1 MARRLCVRCTLTFV
15 SILLTLTSVLWAQ
28 MPVSTSTTSTP
39 VPGAGHDYLG
49 DLNETVNP
57 VNGSLSIRINTPM
70 PPGRAV
76 TLPFSFAYDSNGVNY
91 VTTDLSGNFV
101 WKTPLQTVNS
111 LLGWS
116 NSVPVVSVNDLAW
129 RAQFSEGGYHQC
141 HFRRE
146 LLGRV
151 LRN

>member
-70 PPGRAV
+70 PPGRGVHTA
-76 TLPFSFAYDSNGVNY
+76 LFICLRLKWGQLRHYGFERKLRMEDAIANCKFATRLEQQRACSQCKR
-91 VTTDLSGNFV
+91 LS
-101 WKTPLQTVNS
+101 LESTV
-111 LLGWS
+111 
-116 NSVPVVSVNDLAW
+116 
-129 RAQFSEGGYHQC
+129 
-141 HFRRE
+141 FRRR
-146 LLGRV
+146 LSPVPLSAGTAGASPT
-151 LRN
+151 